1 MLQDVDRVFWP
12 SRVFAG
18 LSIHNVFKIGRAI
31 FGFAHEDRWDVQYF
45 QKLIE
50 RCARNVLKNP
60 IHSVFF

>member
-50 RCARNVLKNP
+50 LLR
-60 IHSVFF
+60 SVTC